1 MQKKHFL
8 LTSLLSLIGLS
19 SIAQP
24 VCPCDCAYPVLFLHG
39 WLSNSDTWLPVMSN
53 TYFQGVWGARAD
65 VFHAA
70 PNATTSENIAGND
83 GIMGTSD
90 DDIRWVFPN
99 ENNVLAPGCVYA
111 INLDVSV
118 ATNGNVSAF
127 PLTGGSPSL
136 FDADN
141 NESAIMKQGALV
153 GKAIAAILAANPSKK
168 KVILVGHSMGGLS
181 SREYLQRTVNNNAT
195 SAPRWWVN
203 PAAADGHKVAK
214 LLTVGTPH
222 RGSNTMGNISNLR
235 TANVNPK
242 NGDVVIPFSNKNGET
257 NEIDENAANG
267 GFTTDNAL
275 PDLASEAVRDLRYS
289 YDNANIFQNDY
300 PGVYLFGGKET
311 DIPTFPYSYWNN
323 DVNCDGLT
331 NNIVQQG
338 INQNGQSVGLP
349 YQWDGTRDNPNMP
362 LPKNVRYT
370 YYVSNTL
377 SGGSL
382 AGGDLVVDD
391 QRQWLFQG
399 GNGSGNTST
408 TGVPVPHDGTNHRLS
423 DRIYIAGGPMHT
435 SETSDTENVVRG
447 LDEGD
452 YPAFAWDVNVGS
464 TYSGMAQIRATLV
477 AEGSNTTDVD
487 WYKFTLPAA
496 SKVKLTLYKTAG
508 LAGRVDL
515 YTTMPANY
523 ALMSVNGNLSA
534 TFTAS
539 SSANNAINLTTATS
553 LAAGTYYF
561 RIRHNNVVSTSWRT
575 PYKFTVTTGN
585 VRLSGDE
592 ISETSDLQPLWI
604 FNVAP
609 NPINGEGKISFQLA
623 ETQPVR
629 LSLINTL
636 GQIVK
641 VLYEDVAEAD
651 ELKEISLETQDIP
664 AGIYFLQLTGNNIL
678 KTERIVVNK

>member
-8 LTSLLSLIGLS
+8 FTFILWAAGFSGFSQAI
-19 SIAQP
+19 
-24 VCPCDCAYPVLFLHG
+24 CPCECAYPVLFLHG
-39 WLSNSDTWLPVMSN
+39 WVSNSDTWLPVMSN
-53 TYFQGVWGARAD
+53 THFQSIWGARAD

-83 GIMGTSD
+83 GVMGTSD
-90 DDIRWVFPN
+90 DDIRWVFSN

-111 INLDVSV
+111 MNFDVSV
-118 ATNGNVSAF
+118 ANNGNMSEF
-127 PLTGGSPSL
+127 PIIGGAPGL

-141 NESAIMKQGALV
+141 NESSIVKQGALV
-153 GKAIAAILAANPSKK
+153 GKAIAAILAANPTKK
-168 KVILVGHSMGGLS
+168 KVILVGHSMGGLA

-222 RGSNTMGNISNLR
+222 RGSNTMGNASNLR
-235 TANVNPK
+235 IANGNPK
-242 NGDVVIPFSNKNGET
+242 NGDVVIPFSLKTGEI

-267 GFTTDNAL
+267 GYTTDDVL
-275 PDLASEAVRDLRYS
+275 PDLSSEAVRDLRYS

-331 NNIVQQG
+331 NNVVQQG

-349 YQWDGTRDNPNMP
+349 YQWDGTKDNPNMP

-377 SGGSL
+377 SGGTL

-399 GNGSGNTST
+399 GNGSGNSST
-408 TGVPVPHDGTNHRLS
+408 TGIAVPHDGTNHRLS
-423 DRIYIAGGPMHT
+423 DRIYLPSGPNHLG
-435 SETSDTENVVRG
+435 ETADTDNVVRG

-452 YPAFAWDVNVGS
+452 YPAFAWDVNIGA
-464 TYSGMAQIRATLV
+464 TYSGMAQIRATAV
-477 AEGSNTTDVD
+477 AEGTNTTDVD
-487 WYKFTLPAA
+487 WYTFTLPAA
-496 SKVKLTLYKTAG
+496 GKVKLTFFKTAG

-515 YTTMPANY
+515 YTTTPANY

-561 RIRHNNVVSTSWRT
+561 RIRHNNVVATSWRT

-585 VRLSGDE
+585 VRLAGEE
-592 ISETSDLQPLWI
+592 ISETLDSQPLWI

-609 NPINGEGKISFQLA
+609 NPINGTGIISFQLA
-623 ETQPVR
+623 ETKQVR
-629 LSLINTL
+629 LSLTNTL
-636 GQIVK
+636 GQMVK

-651 ELKEISLETQDIP
+651 ALKETTIDTQDIP
-664 AGIYFLQLTGNNIL
+664 AGIYFLQLAGNNIH
-678 KTERIVVNK
+678 KTARIVVSK

>member
-1 MQKKHFL
+1 MQKKHFILAVL
-8 LTSLLSLIGLS
+8 LWAVGLS
-19 SIAQP
+19 GSAQP

-39 WLSNSDTWLPVMSN
+39 WISNSDTWLPITSN
-53 TYFQGVWGARAD
+53 TYFQSIWGARAD

-70 PNATTSENIAGND
+70 ANATTSENIAGND

-99 ENNVLAPGCVYA
+99 ENNVLASGCVYA
-111 INLDVSV
+111 MNLDVSV
-118 ATNGNVSAF
+118 ATNGNMTAF
-127 PLTGGSPSL
+127 PLTGGAPGL
-136 FDADN
+136 FDVDN
-141 NESAIMKQGALV
+141 NESAILKQGALV
-153 GKAIAAILAANPSKK
+153 GKAIEAILAANPTKK
-168 KVILVGHSMGGLS
+168 KVILVGHSMGGLA

-222 RGSNTMGNISNLR
+222 RGSNTMGNISNIR
-235 TANVNPK
+235 SANPNGK
-242 NGDVVIPFSNKNGET
+242 GDVVPPYTRQNGQI
-257 NEIDENAANG
+257 NEQDQDAS
-267 GFTTDNAL
+267 DNFVVQNSL
-275 PDLASEAVRDLRYS
+275 PDLSSEAVRDLRYS

-300 PGVYLFGGKET
+300 PGVYLFGGRET

-331 NNIVQQG
+331 NNVLQQG
-338 INQNGQSVGLP
+338 INQNGQSVGLS
-349 YQWDGTRDNPNMP
+349 YQWDGTKDNPNMP
-362 LPKNVRYT
+362 LPTNLRYT

-377 SGGSL
+377 SGGTL

-408 TGVPVPHDGTNHRLS
+408 TGVAVPHDGTNHRLS

-435 SETSDTENVVRG
+435 SETADVDNVVRG

-452 YPAFAWDVNVGS
+452 YPAFAWDVNIAAN
-464 TYSGMAQIRATLV
+464 YSGMAQIRATV
-477 AEGSNTTDVD
+477 VTEGPNTTDVD
-487 WYKFTLPAA
+487 WYKFTLPA
-496 SKVKLTLYKTAG
+496 SGKVKITFYKTPG

-515 YTTMPANY
+515 YTTTPANY

-534 TFTAS
+534 TFTAN
-539 SSANNAINLTTATS
+539 SSATTAINLTTSTS

-561 RIRHNNVVSTSWRT
+561 RIRHNNVTATKWRT

-585 VRLSGDE
+585 VRLAGEETSE
-592 ISETSDLQPLWI
+592 ISDSQPVWL
-604 FNVAP
+604 FNVVP
-609 NPINGEGKISFQLA
+609 NPINSEGKATFQLE
-623 ETQPVR
+623 ETQKVR
-629 LSLINTL
+629 LTLTNTL

-641 VLYEDVAEAD
+641 VLFEDVAEAN
-651 ELKEISLETQDIP
+651 ELKEVSIETQDIP
-664 AGIYFLQLTGNNIL
+664 SGIYFLQLSGNNIL
-678 KTERIVVNK
+678 KTERIVVSK